1 MQIEEEAS
9 QVSMYGLKLNHV
21 TVTGPSRDGATD
33 AYHKFI
39 TDSSSRKY
47 RGDALQR
54 VFMTS
59 SGNRNFDI
67 LMNFIL
73 FSHVLNLG
81 RVLNSI
87 TGLDIRVNTA
97 GLTD

>member
-1 MQIEEEAS
+1 
-9 QVSMYGLKLNHV
+9 MYGLKFNHV

-54 VFMTS
+54 VFVWRHQETE
-59 SGNRNFDI
+59 I
-67 LMNFIL
+67 LTFWWISYFFRMI
-73 FSHVLNLG
+73 LNLG

-97 GLTD
+97 GLTDWSHKS

>member
-1 MQIEEEAS
+1 MVLLMLIINS
-9 QVSMYGLKLNHV
+9 LRILPPVN
-21 TVTGPSRDGATD
+21 TG
-33 AYHKFI
+33 
-39 TDSSSRKY
+39 
-47 RGDALQR
+47 GDALQR

-81 RVLNSI
+81 RVLDSI